1 MCGIN
6 GSAGTFIPGLVD
18 RMNQVM
24 AHRGPDG
31 SGRYE
36 DSNGRVAMG
45 HVRLSI
51 LDLSNNAA
59 QPMRSEDSRYV
70 ITFNGEIYNFK
81 ELRQQLERDYT
92 FRSSGD
98 TEVLLRG
105 IEVHGISFVEKL
117 NGMFAFAIWDSQ
129 QQELFLARDHLG
141 IKPLYIADL
150 PDGGLAFASEIK
162 SLLVCPGV
170 NRDPDFVALQQH
182 LAFCHASGTRTALA
196 GVKRLPPGSMLR
208 WTPNAGS
215 RITAYWKPDFSPY
228 RSNNYADGVEQL
240 SAAVQAATTRQMVS
254 DVPVG
259 SFLSGGL
266 DSSLL
271 TSIAAKQNPGIEC
284 FTVSVDASDNTLDQ
298 VDPDLPY
305 AKQLAGDL
313 GLKLHD
319 IRMTSNVAELWP
331 KMVYHLDE
339 PLVDPAVFSCY
350 RICQAARDA
359 GIKVLLSGQGADELF
374 GGYPRYWLM
383 NYWRS
388 IERLPSFAKK
398 SIAGIGQMLP
408 GSMTGKFGAQLRR
421 IRRVL
426 IAADMS
432 PDRRF
437 LEHSVS
443 TNEADIRSIFHPDVS
458 AQLRSEGPTD
468 ECLRLIDGSQWSGV
482 SRYYERDLTTY
493 LPNHNL
499 LYTDKIGMATGI
511 EARVPLIDIELA
523 KLAISYPDDWKVL
536 RRTTKRILRDVSKSF
551 VPEKIIRRKKAG
563 FGGPYRGW
571 LRNDLAEMWN
581 DLTSETAVRNRGWFD
596 HKALLKARE
605 LSQTGK
611 VDLYML
617 QMAVLTI
624 ELWARQFVD
633 VATNVQPADP
643 PVRIPTV
650 SSASKVA

>member
-18 RMNQVM
+18 HMNQAM

-31 SGRYE
+31 SGQFE
-36 DSNGRVAMG
+36 DPEGRVALG

-51 LDLSNNAA
+51 LDLSTNAS
-59 QPMRSEDSRYV
+59 QPMKSKDDRFV
-70 ITFNGEIYNFK
+70 IAFNGEIYNFK
-81 ELRQQLERDYT
+81 ELRKHLQRDYE
-92 FRSSGD
+92 FRSTGD

-105 IEVHGISFVEKL
+105 IQVEGISFVEKL
-117 NGMFAFAIWDSQ
+117 NGMFAFAIWDTLKK
-129 QQELFLARDHLG
+129 ELFLARDHLG

-150 PDGGLAFASEIK
+150 PDNGIAFASEMK
-162 SLLVCPGV
+162 SLLACPGV
-170 NRDPDFVALQQH
+170 DRSPDFIAIQQH
-182 LAFCHASGTRTALA
+182 LAFCHTSGTRTALE
-196 GVKRLPPGSMLR
+196 GIKRLPPGSVLR
-208 WTPNAGS
+208 WTQASGS
-215 RITAYWKPDFSPY
+215 RITAYWRPDFTPHTST
-228 RSNNYADGVEQL
+228 NYEECVEELQN
-240 SAAVQAATTRQMVS
+240 AVEAATKRQMVS

-271 TSIAAKQNPGIEC
+271 TAIAAKQNSNIEC
-284 FTVSVDASDNTLDQ
+284 FTVSVDGADNKLDQ

-305 AKQLAGDL
+305 AKRLARDL
-313 GLKLHD
+313 GLELHD

-350 RICQAARDA
+350 RICQAAQEA
-359 GIKVLLSGQGADELF
+359 GLKVLLSGQGADELF

-388 IERLPSFAKK
+388 VARIPGFGKKLIAK
-398 SIAGIGQMLP
+398 AGALLP
-408 GSMTGKFGAQLRR
+408 GSLAGKTGANLRR

-426 IAADMS
+426 IAANMS
-432 PDRRF
+432 PDRQF

-443 TNEADIRSIFHPDVS
+443 TSDDDIRNIFSADVAS
-458 AQLRSEGPTD
+458 QLSEEGPAD
-468 ECLRLIDGSQWSGV
+468 ECLRLIAGSQWSGV
-482 SRYYERDLTTY
+482 PSYYERDLTTY

-523 KLAISYPDDWKVL
+523 RLATSYPDEWKVQG
-536 RRTTKRILRDVSKSF
+536 RTTKRILRDASKSL
-551 VPEKIIRRKKAG
+551 VPSEIIHRKKAG

-581 DLTSETAVRNRGWFD
+581 DLTCESSVNSRGWFD
-596 HKALLKARE
+596 HKALMKARE

-633 VATNVQPADP
+633 SAARVAPSDQTI
-643 PVRIPTV
+643 RIAKDTDR
-650 SSASKVA
+650 KVA